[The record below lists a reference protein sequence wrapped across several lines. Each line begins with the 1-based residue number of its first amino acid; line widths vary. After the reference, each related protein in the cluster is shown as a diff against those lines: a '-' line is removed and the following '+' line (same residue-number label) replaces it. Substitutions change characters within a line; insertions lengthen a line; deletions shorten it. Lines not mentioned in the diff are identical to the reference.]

1 MAESAAEALAARVDD
16 RYDFTRGPL
25 SVVVL
30 GRPVLIPSRIHFVG
44 LKRAWPQLQ
53 GKLSPATRCLC
64 TRSTDGYVRQAALRS
79 ILGINEPWAVPFV
92 VLLAGEYVVE
102 IVVDMVA
109 YLPSLERR
117 IYAEFALEN
126 RHLMG
131 LLQARAVGYWDCYY
145 CHSYPD
151 RKVFP
156 GLVFLH
162 QLETWANDID
172 SRCCGG

>member
-1 MAESAAEALAARVDD
+1 MAESAAEALAVLVDD
-16 RYDFTRGPL
+16 QYDFTRGAL

-30 GRPVLIPSRIHFVG
+30 GRPLLVPSRIHFVG
-44 LKRAWPQLQ
+44 MKEAWPQLQ
-53 GKLSPATRCLC
+53 GNFSPATRCLC
-64 TRSTDGYVRQAALRS
+64 TRSTDGYVRHAALRS
-79 ILGINEPWAVPFV
+79 VLGVNEPWAVPFV

-102 IVVDMVA
+102 IVADMVA

-117 IYAEFALEN
+117 IYAEFVLEN
-126 RHLMG
+126 RHLMR
-131 LLQARAVGYWDCYY
+131 LLRAKAVSYWDCYY
-145 CHSYPD
+145 RNSYPE
-151 RKVFP
+151 RKVYP